1 MNKCIITTIFSFL
14 IWSAPSLG
22 QNIVFNFPDTI
33 VGPNQPIS
41 LALSTKGFV
50 NIGSAQFSIRWD
62 VSIMEYV
69 DFEELLIENVGIGD
83 IQANEGILRFSWFS
97 NTAEAVSFP
106 DESTLINLN
115 FQIIGAAGDSTNINI
130 TNEPLVIQVSQEQGD
145 PGNYVLI
152 DLVQEKGKVK
162 ITSTSDITLTSRDI
176 SCAGNADGSIDINA
190 PDLPIDAIFN
200 WAGPNMF
207 MSNEEDI
214 DNLSAG
220 TYTLIIQDAEGNT
233 LWTNTII
240 IDEPDTLAIN
250 EIAIDVADCEEGT
263 GTVTATVQGGNE
275 PYIYQLNGESNES
288 GQFEGLSSG
297 TYTMIVTDAN
307 DCMTSDTF
315 SLSGG
320 EAPELLIQGDFDIC
334 PGEIAV
340 LDAGIHQSY
349 IWSTGEDT
357 PTIFVFEPGTYSV
370 TVDDGLPCTASA
382 EVEVVPG
389 GDLQITVMPDFAE
402 LCPGEE
408 IQLVATGG
416 DMIEWIDTSSTLS
429 ATDIFNPLATAFTET
444 TYTIIASNACASD
457 TLAYTLFVLE
467 SEATAGP
474 DTCILAGKELQ
485 LNASGGLVYQWE
497 ETAFLVSDPI
507 APNPMTSPL
516 DSTFYIVNITDE
528 NNCIIRDTVFV
539 AVVTEPAEI
548 RTYNLL
554 SPNGDGKND
563 ILEFDG
569 LGKFTE
575 NTLRIYNRWGNL
587 VYDKVNYQDD
597 NERFDGTY
605 KGKELPAGTYFYVLR
620 LRSGEI
626 REAFTIVRE

>member
-1 MNKCIITTIFSFL
+1 
-14 IWSAPSLG
+14 
-22 QNIVFNFPDTI
+22 
-33 VGPNQPIS
+33 
-41 LALSTKGFV
+41 
-50 NIGSAQFSIRWD
+50 
-62 VSIMEYV
+62 
-69 DFEELLIENVGIGD
+69 
-83 IQANEGILRFSWFS
+83 
-97 NTAEAVSFP
+97 
-106 DESTLINLN
+106 
-115 FQIIGAAGDSTNINI
+115 
-130 TNEPLVIQVSQEQGD
+130 
-145 PGNYVLI
+145 
-152 DLVQEKGKVK
+152 
-162 ITSTSDITLTSRDI
+162 
-176 SCAGNADGSIDINA
+176 
-190 PDLPIDAIFN
+190 
-200 WAGPNMF
+200 
-207 MSNEEDI
+207 MSNEED
-214 DNLSAG
+214 LSDLEAG
-220 TYTLIIQDAEGNT
+220 TYNLVIQDVEGNT
-233 LWTNTII
+233 LWVNTII
-240 IDEPDTLAIN
+240 INEPDTLVID
-250 EIAIDVADCEEGT
+250 EIAIDVVDCEEGM
-263 GTVTATVQGGNE
+263 GTAAALVQGGTA
-275 PYIYQLNGESNES
+275 PYTYEINGESNES

-297 TYTMIVTDAN
+297 IYTMIVTDVN

-357 PTIFVFEPGTYSV
+357 PTIFVLEPGTYSV

-408 IQLVATGG
+408 IQLIATGG

-429 ATDIFNPLATAFTET
+429 ATDISNPLATPFIET

-457 TLAYTLFVLE
+457 TIDYTLFVLE
-467 SEATAGP
+467 SEANAGP

-485 LNASGGLVYQWE
+485 FHASGGVIYQWE
-497 ETAFLVSDPI
+497 EAKFPVSDPI
-507 APNPMTSPL
+507 APNPIATPL

-539 AVVTEPAEI
+539 AVVTEPEEI

-554 SPNGDGKND
+554 TPNGDGKND

-575 NTLRIYNRWGNL
+575 NTLRVFNRWGNL

-605 KGKELPAGTYFYVLR
+605 KGKELPAGTYFYVLK